1 MFEFLVRILTGLFL
15 IPLRRKKTKSEAS
28 VENSH
33 SLRLDHSLSLPG
45 LAKSNADAC
54 LGALLAL
61 VSIYLG
67 RMYANY
73 IDVRLGVLIPIFFIL
88 VIFEK
93 IFHQDEILSFLAF
106 VLKYSL
112 NPLFTS
118 LHSRS

>member
-1 MFEFLVRILTGLFL
+1 MQMRI
-15 IPLRRKKTKSEAS
+15 
-28 VENSH
+28 
-33 SLRLDHSLSLPG
+33 
-45 LAKSNADAC
+45 C

-93 IFHQDEILSFLAF
+93 IFHQYDNSIKAF
-106 VLKYSL
+106 VLKSDFH
-112 NPLFTS
+112 PLFTS
-118 LHSRS
+118 LHSLR